1 MCIRDSIASG
11 DFHCLQKFKQ
21 SAENYQFKTAMLLD
35 RENLLTS
42 NEANVIIR
50 PRLTI
55 NGTAQAPVELLS
67 EQQLS
72 VTVVDLDGTN
82 TTKNITDFKLHDD
95 QETSVKFTVPPRT
108 KSISLTL
115 SAKIKNVSRGKKDR
129 LSVSK
134 SYQINQI
141 DASPVIQDFH
151 LMPTQQGYFIESLG
165 KTGEVRPG
173 QAVRV
178 GFQMD
183 AFSRK
188 VWVDLQTDKRGLI
201 ELGPL
206 ANVRS
211 IEIQPAVGQK
221 KNWVL
226 NRQDQTYSRTC
237 LLYTSPSPR
246 DLSTSRMP
254 SSA

>member
-1 MCIRDSIASG
+1 
-11 DFHCLQKFKQ
+11 
-21 SAENYQFKTAMLLD
+21 
-35 RENLLTS
+35 
-42 NEANVIIR
+42 
-50 PRLTI
+50 
-55 NGTAQAPVELLS
+55 
-67 EQQLS
+67 
-72 VTVVDLDGTN
+72 
-82 TTKNITDFKLHDD
+82 
-95 QETSVKFTVPPRT
+95 
-108 KSISLTL
+108 
-115 SAKIKNVSRGKKDR
+115 
-129 LSVSK
+129 
-134 SYQINQI
+134 
-141 DASPVIQDFH
+141 
-151 LMPTQQGYFIESLG
+151 MPTQQGYFIESLG

-221 KNWVL
+221 KNWTL
-226 NRQDQTYSRTC
+226 NRQDQTYSRTIQVAAETAIQLPAPAGINQVDPLLVSLLELRGGSYVRDLADSVSVKKGLVKIKPLPPGDYRLRLAATVTPLSGGSSRDILIRVNQGKLASGC

-246 DLSTSRMP
+246 DRQKSRMP